1 MDWNLYGS
9 VLYFVSA
16 QRLGLMER
24 PPELLTEAEWQQVK
38 HQSQQRED
46 SAAPCVICKEDFG
59 TQEQVML
66 VTVIKKDDFGTQKQ
80 VMFVTVII
88 DKAMLEI
95 RFQNVGRNTQEQ
107 VMLITVIMTNRLR

>member
-1 MDWNLYGS
+1 
-9 VLYFVSA
+9 
-16 QRLGLMER
+16 MER

-59 TQEQVML
+59 TQEQVM
-66 VTVIKKDDFGTQKQ
+66 
-80 VMFVTVII
+80 FVTVIM
-88 DKAMLEI
+88 DNDMLEI

-107 VMLITVIMTNRLR
+107 VMLITVIMTKVMLEIHQQGVLNYMYFFNP